1 MSIPKNRPPLSR
13 RAKAHYFDAL
23 PAVPSKPR
31 TVFLHAGEVNVEL
44 QADRGVFGSRG
55 VDLGT
60 LQLLKEAPK
69 PPEAG
74 DILDLGAGYGPIAIA
89 LARQAPQAKIWAVD
103 VNERALELTRV
114 NAESAKTPNITASL
128 PDEVPPDLRFAAIYS
143 NPPVRVGK
151 APLHELLQRWLPP
164 ARRRRQSLP
173 RRAKKPWLGL
183 ARRVVEDAGLRRQA
197 AQVEEGLSDPRG
209 QSGQQPIGRPN
220 PRPYTQTPNSLGHT
234 SPGNRGPE
242 DLHPAAQ

>member
-128 PDEVPPDLRFAAIYS
+128 PDEVPPDVRFAAIYS

-151 APLHELLQRWLPP
+151 APLHELLQRWLPRLDEG
-164 ARRRRQSLP
+164 AKAYLVVQRNLGSDSLAAWLKTQGYDVT
-173 RRAKKPWLGL
+173 RLKSKKGYRILE
-183 ARRVVEDAGLRRQA
+183 VKA
-197 AQVEEGLSDPRG
+197 ANNQ
-209 QSGQQPIGRPN
+209 
-220 PRPYTQTPNSLGHT
+220 
-234 SPGNRGPE
+234 
-242 DLHPAAQ
+242 

>member
-128 PDEVPPDLRFAAIYS
+128 PHEVPPDVRFAAIYS

-151 APLHELLQRWLPP
+151 APLHELLQRWLPRLDEG
-164 ARRRRQSLP
+164 AKAYLVVQRNLGSDSLAAWLKTQGYDVRRLKS
-173 RRAKKPWLGL
+173 KKGYRILE
-183 ARRVVEDAGLRRQA
+183 VKA
-197 AQVEEGLSDPRG
+197 ANNQ
-209 QSGQQPIGRPN
+209 
-220 PRPYTQTPNSLGHT
+220 
-234 SPGNRGPE
+234 
-242 DLHPAAQ
+242 